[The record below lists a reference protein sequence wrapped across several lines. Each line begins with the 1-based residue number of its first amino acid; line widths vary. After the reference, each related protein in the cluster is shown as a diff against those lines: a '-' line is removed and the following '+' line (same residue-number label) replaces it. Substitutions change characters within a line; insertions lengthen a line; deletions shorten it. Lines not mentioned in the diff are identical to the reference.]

1 MTIADYNNN
10 PGNLK
15 PPKGVT
21 YDGQIGVDDRGFAI
35 FENKEFGRK
44 ALMGDI
50 RIKIKRG
57 IVTPENFVD
66 VYSPEGSEN
75 AEDARN
81 NYKIFIADKLGLKNT
96 RDKFGEDAADKLADA
111 ITHFERGAPP
121 DEQTDV
127 VQKPTVDFD
136 QEKIAPST
144 SSGIE
149 IDPSAEETIRQG
161 LGALGASAGLKT
173 TATLEAGKKFAPLL
187 PGVLKTVV
195 GQAAD
200 VNSPMTR
207 MSLQRYLNSQIAPSL
222 KLSLTELEKVAGG
235 QKIRTMSEV
244 QNALSAIQAV
254 EERKV
259 AKPLVKMVPG
269 RPGVFEETGKVTT
282 STTPGRPGVD
292 LSKYEMKPGSPL
304 ANAVRR
310 EMGTAGEVA
319 KTVAPSVGR
328 IGVGALGGLTAATQ
342 GFDAYQLAKAL
353 GKKSP
358 DEITTEDMLRLG
370 AKGLSAVG
378 GGLSVLPFGV
388 TQGLGLAAQIPQTG
402 FDLYDWYKKSASQGL
417 GDATANVDA
426 MGNTLGVSP

>member
-21 YDGQIGVDDRGFAI
+21 YDGQIGIDDRGFAV

-96 RDKFGEDAADKLADA
+96 RDKFGEDAIDKLADA

-121 DEQTDV
+121 DEQV
-127 VQKPTVDFD
+127 EVAQKPTVDFD

-144 SSGIE
+144 SNGIE

-161 LGALGASAGLKT
+161 LGLIGGTAGLQSA
-173 TATLEAGKKFAPLL
+173 ATLEAGKKLAPLL
-187 PGVLKTVV
+187 PGVLKTLA

-207 MSLQRYLNSQIAPSL
+207 MSLQRYLNSQIAPNL
-222 KLSLTELEKVAGG
+222 KLPLTELERVAGG

-244 QNALSAIQAV
+244 QNALNAIQAV

-310 EMGTAGEVA
+310 EMSTVGEVA

-328 IGVGALGGLTAATQ
+328 IGVGALGGLTAGTQ
-342 GFDAYQLAKAL
+342 GFDAYQMAKAL
-353 GKKSP
+353 AKKNP
-358 DEITTEDMLRLG
+358 DEISAGDTARLT
-370 AKGLSAVG
+370 AKAVAALG

-388 TQGLGLAAQIPQTG
+388 TQAAGLALQVPQAG
-402 FDLYDWYKKSASQGL
+402 IDVYDWYKKNAPL
-417 GDATANVDA
+417 GAGNAFTNVDA
-426 MGNTLGVSP
+426 MGNPLP